1 MTAAIGLLDVL
12 EHAVIGVVKPM
23 HIKSRKLGWLHQP
36 SASGTSMAGLM
47 KPTQPTGSR

>member
-36 SASGTSMAGLM
+36 SASGTSMGWVDEAN
-47 KPTQPTGSR
+47 QPTGSR